1 MWWDVAWGQGAG
13 ECGNKGLPEGWPLS
27 WDLNIKTVS
36 HVKIGSWL
44 SRLEEQEDLGAGAG
58 AGRTGRKPC
67 LGLSK
72 KASEASLSLTSEE
85 NKDRELQVY
94 VRAL

>member
-1 MWWDVAWGQGAG
+1 MWWDVAWGQGAV

-27 WDLNIKTVS
+27 WDLNIKTVT
-36 HVKIGSWL
+36 
-44 SRLEEQEDLGAGAG
+44 RLEEQEDLGAGAG
-58 AGRTGRKPC
+58 AGQRGRKPC
-67 LGLSK
+67 LGLRK